1 MILQIPTSEKLY
13 EIPLASK
20 SASTFSIVFQENII
34 LAFEGLFLYM
44 KDQNIKF
51 PTKIIEKILE
61 QFPTFV
67 PKSILKPSRTTLM
80 NPPTAFSTNSEQKHQ
95 RDYNKRDTMTLYNS
109 TTNVPD
115 INNQLIFETSMN
127 VQKSSDSP
135 TLPQDSREF
144 YDDLTVRTNKSII
157 TNLDGIAEFEC
168 DLVNGKK
175 EGYGRWIH
183 KNGKI
188 KYEGE
193 F

>member
-1 MILQIPTSEKLY
+1 
-13 EIPLASK
+13 
-20 SASTFSIVFQENII
+20 
-34 LAFEGLFLYM
+34 
-44 KDQNIKF
+44 
-51 PTKIIEKILE
+51 
-61 QFPTFV
+61 
-67 PKSILKPSRTTLM
+67 
-80 NPPTAFSTNSEQKHQ
+80 
-95 RDYNKRDTMTLYNS
+95 MTLYNS